1 MAVAVAAG
9 LPGDDAVELAR
20 SAGLELDGWQADV
33 IRGAAALRAD
43 GKWANFEV
51 GVNVPRQN
59 GKGGILEARAL
70 AGLFLWG
77 ERYIIW
83 SAHNFDTSKEG
94 FQRLEDLIRETPEL
108 HGQVAKY
115 THSHGEEGITL
126 RTGQRIR
133 FRTRTK
139 GGGKGFT
146 ADCVIF
152 DEAMFLNE
160 SFHWAL
166 LPTLSARS
174 MIANPQV
181 WYTGSAADE
190 TIHDNAVVWAR
201 VRERGLSPEPGS
213 LAYFEWSAH
222 GPGVESP
229 DDVSMEMAADPKV
242 WRKANPALNI
252 RISEEHVA
260 RELDALDMRGFAVER
275 LGVGQWPRTDGLEET
290 MIHPETWMA
299 LVDAESL
306 LLNPVWLAFDVTP
319 DRSKSAI
326 AAAGY
331 REDGLVH
338 VEVIEHRRGTNW
350 VVDKLAVLQDRHD
363 PHVIVCDKFGPAGS
377 LLAELENRD
386 VRVEAVTAS
395 EHARCC
401 GRLVDAVN
409 EKRLRHLGSN
419 ELLQAIRGSR
429 TRTLGDAWAWSR
441 KTSAV
446 DISPLVAATLA
457 AGFALGEDDDDSAPV
472 IF

>member
-33 IRGAAALRAD
+33 IRGAAVLRAD

-326 AAAGY
+326 AAAG
-331 REDGLVH
+331 
-338 VEVIEHRRGTNW
+338 
-350 VVDKLAVLQDRHD
+350 
-363 PHVIVCDKFGPAGS
+363 
-377 LLAELENRD
+377 
-386 VRVEAVTAS
+386 
-395 EHARCC
+395 
-401 GRLVDAVN
+401 
-409 EKRLRHLGSN
+409 
-419 ELLQAIRGSR
+419 
-429 TRTLGDAWAWSR
+429 
-441 KTSAV
+441 
-446 DISPLVAATLA
+446 
-457 AGFALGEDDDDSAPV
+457 
-472 IF
+472 